1 MSPILGIWASQD
13 YPRVT
18 NSYESIAT
26 IIPSGSTNTV
36 SFTSIPSTYKH
47 LQLRLLQKDNYA
59 SPLNASNVR
68 FNSDSGANYAY
79 HRLIGDGSSVSA
91 DGGASQTGMSL
102 DLYASN
108 NNSSYG
114 VAIID
119 ILDYANTNKYKT
131 ARSLCGYDA
140 NGNGRIQLNSGLWM
154 STSAITSI
162 SFAVGGSIVWNANSS
177 FALYGVKG

>member
-1 MSPILGIWASQD
+1 
-13 YPRVT
+13 VT

-36 SFTSIPSTYKH
+36 SFTSIPSTFKH
-47 LQLRLLQKDNYA
+47 LQLRLFQKDNYA
-59 SPLNASNVR
+59 SPLNACNVR
-68 FNSDSGANYAY
+68 FNSDSGSNYAS
-79 HRLIGDGSSVSA
+79 HRLIGDGSSASA
-91 DGGASQTGMSL
+91 DGGVSQNGMSL

-140 NGNGRIQLNSGLWM
+140 NGDGRIQLNSGLWM
-154 STSAITSI
+154 STTAVTSI
-162 SFAVGGSIVWNANSS
+162 SFTIGGSGVNWTANSN
-177 FALYGVKG
+177 FALYGIKG